1 MRIRFLLHDV
11 YHRGGG
17 VLTVTLALA
26 RDLAAHH
33 DVELVSLFGND
44 GEVPVHALPPGV
56 TLTRLTDRRR
66 RAVEQGSPVRSRLAR
81 MPSRAVPSSE
91 PRYEHY
97 SLLSDLV
104 LTRYLRSLRGG
115 AVVTMQPGLNVALAR
130 LGTGR
135 YLRVAQEH
143 RPVGHRKKETV
154 RSYERNAGGF
164 DAFLTLNDDDA
175 RYYRRTMGGRTTVR
189 RIANG
194 TPRYAG
200 PPSPLDAK
208 VVVAAGRLVR
218 SKGFHLLV
226 RAWSQVAQRHP
237 DWQLRIFGEGPK
249 REALATEIKQLG
261 LQDSVSLM
269 GYSRRL
275 PQEMTEASC
284 FVLSSTAE
292 GYPMVLLEAMG
303 CGLPLVSTDCPS
315 GGPRD
320 IITDG
325 VDGFLVPNR
334 DVDALAAALLRM
346 VELDDPARRRMGRA
360 ALAKAEDRSPQAIAG
375 QWDELL
381 TGLAADR
388 GLVGAGG
395 SR

>member
-1 MRIRFLLHDV
+1 VRIRFLLHDV
-11 YHRGGG
+11 YRRGGG
-17 VLTVTLALA
+17 VLTVTLGLA

-33 DVELVSLFGND
+33 DVELVSLFGTD
-44 GEVPVHALPPGV
+44 GELPVHDLPPGV
-56 TLTRLTDRRR
+56 TLTRLTDRRTESLEAGSAIR
-66 RAVEQGSPVRSRLAR
+66 RRLAR
-81 MPSRAVPSSE
+81 IPSRAVPSSE
-91 PRYEHY
+91 PRYDHY

-115 AVVTMQPGLNVALAR
+115 AVVTMQPGLSIALAR
-130 LGTGR
+130 LGTNR

-143 RPVGHRKKETV
+143 RPVDHRKKDTV
-154 RSYERNAGGF
+154 QAYEKHAGAF

-175 RYYRRTMGGRTTVR
+175 AYYRRTMGERTTVR

-194 TPRYAG
+194 TPRYDG
-200 PPSPLDAK
+200 PPSSLDGR

-226 RAWSQVAQRHP
+226 RAWRQVADRHP
-237 DWQLRIFGEGPK
+237 DWELRIFGEGAK
-249 REALATEIKQLG
+249 RGELAALIRKLE

-269 GYSRRL
+269 GYSTRL
-275 PQEMTEASC
+275 PEEMAKASC

-320 IITDG
+320 IISDG
-325 VDGFLVPNR
+325 VDGFLVRNR
-334 DVDALAAALLRM
+334 DVDGLADALVRM
-346 VELDDPARRRMGRA
+346 IELDDPARRRMSQA
-360 ALAKAEDRSPQAIAG
+360 ALAKAEERSPEAIASH
-375 QWDELL
+375 WDALL
-381 TGLAADR
+381 RELAAQR
-388 GLVGAGG
+388 GLVGSEAG
-395 SR
+395 R